1 MTRRLFL
8 AALLLVLAPTV
19 SAGQSTQ
26 APNTA
31 AAPAAQPAPPA
42 AAKAKDAKNDH
53 ALPLTVDADKMER
66 FGKAG
71 LVVFSGN
78 VVARRDNA
86 VQYADRVEVYLDEK
100 GDRVL
105 QNGLD
110 RRRPDHHQGLPHRHG
125 PARGVLRSRPARRS
139 DRQRAGLARRERR
152 VRRHHHDLHGPGPHH
167 RGRRQAGAG
176 EGHLLPSEGSKQD
189 GQPAPRRSAEVLQE
203 LIDGRPRRSGT
214 DEVVQDPQGRRLRL
228 ARHPARRGRRSCSGP
243 TARARPRRST

>member
-1 MTRRLFL
+1 VTRRLFL

-31 AAPAAQPAPPA
+31 AAPAAQPASPA
-42 AAKAKDAKNDH
+42 APKAKDAKDDH

-86 VQYADRVEVYLDEK
+86 VQYADRVEVYMDEK

-105 QNGLD
+105 RTVSTGAVRIITKD
-110 RRRPDHHQGLPHRHG
+110 CRTGT
-125 PARGVLRSRPARRS
+125 ARRAEYFDLDQRVVLIGNARVWHDENVVS
-139 DRQRAGLARRERR
+139 GDTITIYMAQDRTIVEGGKQER
-152 VRRHHHDLHGPGPHH
+152 VKGIFYS
-167 RGRRQAGAG
+167 QN
-176 EGHLLPSEGSKQD
+176 GSKQD
-189 GQPAPRRSAEVLQE
+189 GQPAPRRSAEV
-203 LIDGRPRRSGT
+203 
-214 DEVVQDPQGRRLRL
+214 
-228 ARHPARRGRRSCSGP
+228 CKN
-243 TARARPRRST
+243 